1 MLRITL
7 PTANGSE
14 NFILEGRL
22 AGLWAQELLR
32 VVRETNLRHR
42 CIFDLQEVFYVD
54 SNGEQALRMLS
65 RFGASFVTDSAY
77 GKDLCKRLKLRRIE
91 ASDVRELQPRQEGD
105 GQPVG
110 HIPEVAESDR
120 SRGEI
125 PGQQRSGCRG

>member
-32 VVRETNLRHR
+32 VVREANPRHR

-65 RFGASFVTDSAY
+65 RYGASFVTDSAY

-91 ASDVRELQPRQEGD
+91 ASDVRELQPQQD
-105 GQPVG
+105 DHSQPTG
-110 HIPEVAESDR
+110 HIPEVAEANR
-120 SRGEI
+120 SKVEM